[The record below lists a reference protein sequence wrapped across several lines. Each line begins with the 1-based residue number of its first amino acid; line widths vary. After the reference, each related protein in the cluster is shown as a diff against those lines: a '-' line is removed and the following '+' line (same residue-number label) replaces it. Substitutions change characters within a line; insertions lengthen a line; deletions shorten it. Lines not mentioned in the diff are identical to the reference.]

1 MMKQKILTTLMLLW
15 GIGTAG
21 LVQGFQT
28 AVVFPVSAVEHVDS
42 RNQVLTF
49 KTQDGQVRM
58 FRVAQSV
65 GMKRETFAKGDLVR
79 IEVDVDDQI
88 VNIVKIAQTSLSDR
102 GALGRK

>member
-1 MMKQKILTTLMLLW
+1 MMKRQILATLMFVW
-15 GIGTAG
+15 GIGMAS

-28 AVVFPVSAVEHVDS
+28 AVVFPVGSVEHVDS

-65 GMKRETFAKGDLVR
+65 GMKRESFAKGDLVR
-79 IEVDVDDQI
+79 VEVDLDDQI
-88 VNIVKIAQTSLSDR
+88 VNIVKLTQTSFSDR
-102 GALGRK
+102 ETVRRK

>member
-1 MMKQKILTTLMLLW
+1 MKRQILATLMLVW
-15 GIGTAG
+15 GIGTVS

-28 AVVFPVSAVEHVDS
+28 AVVFPVSSVEHVDS

-65 GMKRETFAKGDLVR
+65 GMKRESFAKGDLVR
-79 IEVDVDDQI
+79 IEVDLDDQI
-88 VNIVKIAQTSLSDR
+88 VNIAKIDR
-102 GALGRK
+102 GALRSK

>member
-1 MMKQKILTTLMLLW
+1 MMKRQILATLMLVW
-15 GIGTAG
+15 GIGTVS

-28 AVVFPVSAVEHVDS
+28 AVVFPVSSVEHVDS

-65 GMKRETFAKGDLVR
+65 GMKRESFAKGDLVR
-79 IEVDVDDQI
+79 IEVDLDDQI
-88 VNIVKIAQTSLSDR
+88 VNIAKIDR
-102 GALGRK
+102 GALRSK